1 MGKLTLDRIVE
12 KVEEMPVLPNRINKI
27 IEIVENPDSTVK
39 DLENEILKDQ
49 SLTSKV
55 LKLAN
60 TTHYG
65 YPRKISTVSRATILL
80 GFQTIKSIAL
90 ASTVSKYLLGELE
103 GYALGKNDLWKQS
116 QTCGIISR
124 YIGKKKSIE
133 NPEKAYIAGLLRD
146 IGKTIL
152 NYYVQDEYCEIV
164 KIVEEER
171 VPFLEA
177 EKLVLGFDH
186 AEIGGK
192 VAQKWNFPK
201 DLVEA
206 IEYHHTPEKAL
217 ENPDLV
223 SIVHVADA
231 ITMMMGVGL
240 GVDGMKYNLSQFAI
254 DNLKLNETE
263 IQCIVSEASDLIID
277 DDNFNVI

>member
-240 GVDGMKYNLSQFAI
+240 GADGMKYNLSQFAI
-254 DNLKLNETE
+254 ENLKLNETE
-263 IQCIVSEASDLIID
+263 IQYIILEASDLIID

>member
-240 GVDGMKYNLSQFAI
+240 GADGMKYNLSQFAI
-254 DNLKLNETE
+254 ENLKLNETE
-263 IQCIVSEASDLIID
+263 IQYIISEASDLIID

>member
-27 IEIVENPDSTVK
+27 IEIVENPDSTIK

-152 NYYVQDEYCEIV
+152 NHYVQDEYCEIV

-240 GVDGMKYNLSQFAI
+240 GADGMKYNLSQFAI
-254 DNLKLNETE
+254 ENLKLNETE
-263 IQCIVSEASDLIID
+263 IQYIILEASDLIID